1 MPKVRD
7 LGIQV
12 LPETFRPPEIGPGG
26 GGDCTNPLVSCDLAS
41 DCGSCTMCTQQTNCG
56 SCTMCTQQT
65 NCGNC
70 TNHTACGSCTHIT
83 PVCSGGCSIALTV
96 CHAPSVCAPTIN
108 TCGHCSILRTCV
120 CTNVGSLCTFAS
132 QTVTIQIT
140 TFTPC
145 GGSIIGP
152 TGPFAGGGGLTR
164 ESVDALR
171 KQLQQQLDALE
182 QQAKSMGP
190 QTAAEIDAREA
201 ELKAELADLA
211 ARRKALRK

>member
-1 MPKVRD
+1 MPKIRD

-12 LPETFRPPEIGPGG
+12 LPETFQPPEIGPGG

-41 DCGSCTMCTQQTNCG
+41 DCGSCTMCTNQTNCG
-56 SCTMCTQQT
+56 SCTNCTNQTTCGNCTMCTNQT
-65 NCGNC
+65 NCGTC
-70 TNHTACGSCTHIT
+70 TFIT
-83 PVCSGGCSIALTV
+83 QVCSGGCSVAAHTF
-96 CHAPSVCAPTIN
+96 CAAPTIG

-120 CTNVGSLCTFAS
+120 CTNIGSLCTFAS
-132 QTVTIQIT
+132 QTVTIKIT

-152 TGPFAGGGGLTR
+152 TGPFQAGGLTR
-164 ESVDALR
+164 ESVEALR
-171 KQLQQQLDALE
+171 TQLQQQLDALE

-190 QTAAEIDAREA
+190 QTHAEIDAREK

-211 ARRKALRK
+211 ARRKSLKK